1 MSGGLSPNELR
12 ALREEHGSYESAI
25 EARPDLA
32 DFPGRPKRPALSEW
46 RTGLR
51 LLGKMLGETT
61 RRLGGR

>member
-32 DFPGRPKRPALSEW
+32 DFRSSETP
-46 RTGLR
+46 RVV
-51 LLGKMLGETT
+51 
-61 RRLGGR
+61 